1 MNDILIVDGAA
12 REDEFRALTVEY
24 VTSLGRDL
32 AFQHLDE
39 ELESPVKKYVGS
51 GGGMLVA
58 LTREGQAVGCVAYWG
73 HTKERCE
80 MKRLYVKPEY
90 RRGGVGMALGKEVLR
105 RAAQSG
111 FCEMVLDT
119 VTALAP
125 ALALYRKLGFH
136 EIEAYYHNPMS
147 DVVYMARSLRDI

>member
-1 MNDILIVDGAA
+1 MKDIEIVDGAA

-24 VTSLGRDL
+24 VKSLGRDL

-58 LTREGQAVGCVAYWG
+58 LNREGQAVGCVAYWG

-90 RRGGVGMALGKEVLR
+90 RRDGVGMALGKEVLR
-105 RAAQSG
+105 RAAESG

-119 VTALAP
+119 VEGLDAVR
-125 ALALYRKLGFH
+125 LYERLGF
-136 EIEAYYHNPMS
+136 EKIEAYYYNPMD
-147 DVVYMARSLRDI
+147 DVLYMGRKL